1 MRVLPFLVIAAAQ
14 LFAADDPGREFMELV
29 LADMRR
35 PFPTDAELSQR
46 LVDHRQDF
54 EQLVAMA
61 KADNELVRI
70 ASDFT
75 WTTSSLAWP
84 RPDSELGFTPQRWD
98 EYRHLFQALG
108 IEAGILRPWDHR
120 DAVYL
125 IVQGKGLV
133 TGGSAKGYAYSDTAL
148 EPRCDSLDNREVRKA
163 RDETEICFKL
173 LGGNGFFISSKIDV
187 ATDRGLTRR

>member
-1 MRVLPFLVIAAAQ
+1 MRVFALLVLATTQLIAADQ
-14 LFAADDPGREFMELV
+14 SERGRAFEELV
-29 LADMRR
+29 LADLRR
-35 PFPTDAELSQR
+35 PFPSDANLSKR
-46 LVDHRQDF
+46 FAEHRKEF

-61 KADNELVRI
+61 KADREVIRI
-70 ASDFT
+70 APDFT
-75 WTTSSLAWP
+75 FTTTSAAWP

-133 TGGSAKGYAYSDTAL
+133 VGGSAKGYAYSDNPL
-148 EPRCDSLDNREVRKA
+148 EPQCDSLDSREVRKA
-163 RDETEICFKL
+163 RDERE
-173 LGGNGFFISSKIDV
+173 
-187 ATDRGLTRR
+187 

>member
-46 LVDHRQDF
+46 LVDHRKDF
-54 EQLVAMA
+54 ERLVAMA
-61 KADNELVRI
+61 KDDKELVRI
-70 ASDFT
+70 APDFT
-75 WTTSSLAWP
+75 WTTSSVAWP

-98 EYRHLFQALG
+98 EYRHLFRSLG

-125 IVQGKGLV
+125 IVQAKGLSI
-133 TGGSAKGYAYSDTAL
+133 GGSAKGYAYSDTAL

-163 RDETEICFKL
+163 RDETEIYFKP
-173 LGGNGFFISSKIDV
+173 LGGKWYLYLEQD
-187 ATDRGLTRR
+187 

>member
-1 MRVLPFLVIAAAQ
+1 MRVLPFLVITAAQ

-46 LVDHRQDF
+46 FTEHGREF

-61 KADNELVRI
+61 KADREVIRI
-70 ASDFT
+70 APDFT
-75 WTTSSLAWP
+75 WTTNNLAWP
-84 RPDSELGFTPQRWD
+84 RPESELGFSVERWN
-98 EYRHLFQALG
+98 EYRHLFQTLG
-108 IEAGILRPWDHR
+108 LEGGVLRPWDHR
-120 DAVYL
+120 DAIYL

-148 EPRCDSLDNREVRKA
+148 EARCDSLDNLELRKA
-163 RDETEICFKL
+163 RDEAEICFKS
-173 LGGNGFFISSKIDV
+173 LGGKWYLYLEQD
-187 ATDRGLTRR
+187 

>member
-1 MRVLPFLVIAAAQ
+1 MRVLPLLIIAAAQ

-46 LVDHRQDF
+46 LVDHRESF

-61 KADNELVRI
+61 KADNEVVRI
-70 ASDFT
+70 APDFT
-75 WTTSSLAWP
+75 WTSTNFGWP

-98 EYRHLFQALG
+98 EYRQLFNALG
-108 IEAGILRPWDHR
+108 LKGGIVRPWEHP

-125 IVQGKGLV
+125 IVDGKGLV
-133 TGGSAKGYAYSDTAL
+133 IGGSAKGFAYSDTAL
-148 EPRCDSLDNREVRKA
+148 EPHCDSLDNREVRKA
-163 RDETEICFKL
+163 RDDTEIWFKP
-173 LGGNGFFISSKIDV
+173 LGGKWYLYLQQD
-187 ATDRGLTRR
+187 

>member
-29 LADMRR
+29 LTDMRR

-46 LVDHRQDF
+46 LADHRKDF

-70 ASDFT
+70 APDFT
-75 WTTSSLAWP
+75 WTTSSVAWP

-98 EYRHLFQALG
+98 EYRHLFHTLG
-108 IEAGILRPWDHR
+108 IKAGILRPWDHR

-133 TGGSAKGYAYSDTAL
+133 TGGSDKGYAYSDTAL

-163 RDETEICFKL
+163 RDETEICFKP
-173 LGGNGFFISSKIDV
+173 LGGKWYLYLEQD
-187 ATDRGLTRR
+187 